1 MAATA
6 AFGMATVCGQGCAL
20 STRLLL
26 PRSRYEEAVE
36 AIVNMMGAVP
46 PGDPSDA
53 GTMMGPLISARQRD
67 RVERYVQSAIDEGAK
82 VVCGGSDQRV
92 SIVDSF
98 MSFTLITDV
107 DNSMTVA
114 EGFLDQSL
122 SLFPLM
128 MTMTLFMCANDSIY
142 GLSGAVFSGR

>member
-1 MAATA
+1 
-6 AFGMATVCGQGCAL
+6 
-20 STRLLL
+20 
-26 PRSRYEEAVE
+26 
-36 AIVNMMGAVP
+36 MGAVP

-82 VVCGGSDQRV
+82 VVCGGKRPEGFDRG
-92 SIVDSF
+92 F
-98 MSFTLITDV
+98 FYEPTLITDV

-114 EGFLDQSL
+114 QEEILDQFL

-128 MTMTLFMCANDSIY
+128 MTMTLFVLQMIQSMGCQVQCSPEMTSERSVWRNE
-142 GLSGAVFSGR
+142 